1 MSAVIDGAES
11 DTAVS
16 EGTVVTPLEGEVYSP
31 NNLEM
36 KAETDS
42 VALSW
47 DHAGCIHEYM
57 VRLCD
62 GMDEC
67 QLQVVAGEVGS
78 SHVQITIGSLQ
89 ACTEYKVQIFASTGD
104 KELAAPE
111 QLNLDLNDKKSLQ
124 QGSGEEELLR
134 ETSDTSVDI
143 ESTAQT

>member
-11 DTAVS
+11 DAAVS

-67 QLQVVAGEVGS
+67 QMQVVAGEAES

-104 KELAAPE
+104 KELDAAHWP
-111 QLNLDLNDKKSLQ
+111 QSWQPRKNS
-124 QGSGEEELLR
+124 
-134 ETSDTSVDI
+134 I
-143 ESTAQT
+143 WI